1 MSGWL
6 AHRVRRTPGLVTAV
20 VLLAVLVCAGD
31 LVTPYSAAALDWT
44 TAAPAG
50 PDFRHAHWLGTDS
63 LGRDAYARLVEG
75 TRTSL
80 AVALGG
86 ALLALAVGA
95 TIGTLA
101 GVSGGALGVLL
112 LRFVEASAVVP
123 QVFVILLIS
132 VAVGRGLSAVWLGIG
147 LFGWLPVARLF
158 RAEAAHV
165 AAQPY
170 IDAARQAGLGPGAI
184 LLRHVA
190 PNLLTPLLA
199 AFTIVVPQ
207 FILTEGFVSFLG
219 LGVQDPHASLGLLLA
234 EATASLERAPWLLV
248 GPALVLVIVVAVL
261 NELAD
266 AVQRRGAVGA

>member
-1 MSGWL
+1 MSAWL
-6 AHRVRRTPGLVTAV
+6 AGRVRRTPGLVAALA
-20 VLLAVLVCAGD
+20 LLAVLVCAGD
-31 LVTPYSAAALDWT
+31 LATPYSATALDWS

-50 PDFRHAHWLGTDS
+50 PDFRQAHWLGTDA

-95 TIGTLA
+95 TLGTLA
-101 GVSGGALGVLL
+101 GVSGGALGAVL

-132 VAVGRGLSAVWLGIG
+132 VALGRGLSAVWLGIG

-170 IDAARQAGLGPGAI
+170 IDAARQAGLGPAAI

-190 PNLLTPLLA
+190 PNLTTPLLA

-234 EATASLERAPWLLV
+234 EAAASLERAPWLVV

-266 AVQRRGAVGA
+266 VVQRRGPVGA